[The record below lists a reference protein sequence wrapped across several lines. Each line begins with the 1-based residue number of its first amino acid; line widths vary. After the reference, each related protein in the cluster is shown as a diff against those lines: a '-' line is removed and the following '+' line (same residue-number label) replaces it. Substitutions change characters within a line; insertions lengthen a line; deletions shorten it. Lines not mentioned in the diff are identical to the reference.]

1 MREMLRQRSE
11 GNGEDR
17 RNERM
22 RGREGQMDGCE
33 RQVRRATIGGG
44 EARNREDMEVEG
56 SAKECGKETSNGEG
70 RRDGRKW

>member
-22 RGREGQMDGCE
+22 RGREGQMDECE
-33 RQVRRATIGGG
+33 RQVRRATIG
-44 EARNREDMEVEG
+44 
-56 SAKECGKETSNGEG
+56 EG
-70 RRDGRKW
+70 RPGTEKIWRWKVVQRSVVKKPAMERGRRNGSG